1 LRAAETRMSK
11 KVAVTGG
18 AGRLGKYICDEF
30 LASGWSVLSID
41 VVPSGGTATANAN
54 AAGALTTLMADL
66 TDPGQAYAALAG
78 CDAVV
83 HMGERTL
90 LLCFC
95 FAAPCSVL

>member
-1 LRAAETRMSK
+1 MSK

-83 HMGERTL
+83 HMGERTCTL

>member
-1 LRAAETRMSK
+1 MTHIPSAA
-11 KVAVTGG
+11 G
-18 AGRLGKYICDEF
+18 AFAAALGTAEKIRSQ
-30 LASGWSVLSID
+30 LPTA
-41 VVPSGGTATANAN
+41 TANATANAN

-83 HMGERTL
+83 HMGERTCTL